1 MNSKH
6 INQACLIILCMSLQG
21 CFLSKLFN
29 PIGEDKYDCNRKE
42 NPNSPYCHS
51 FRSVDNGTQ
60 GPVPDSRYDKDLN
73 INDHDKL
80 IGISPVNAQTTNKS
94 GSVNNQIKQPVDVN
108 TLPKDKYLLPG
119 INDADTLPN
128 GTPVRVAP
136 YVQRTWIKRHT
147 ESNGAYIGNTVVY
160 KEIVPSHWQGEKAS
174 GIPASSK
181 SSTATLKKPHKP
193 VEAVQQPLT
202 TTDITSGQQS
212 QNQEF
217 IQPGTQGMNGP
228 GSSLPVNSVN
238 LPN

>member
-1 MNSKH
+1 MNSKN
-6 INQACLIILCMSLQG
+6 INKACLLILCMSLQG

-60 GPVPDSRYDKDLN
+60 GPVPDSRYDKELN

-80 IGISPVNAQTTNKS
+80 IGIAPVKTQSSNTN
-94 GSVNNQIKQPVDVN
+94 GNVDSQVKKPIN
-108 TLPKDKYLLPG
+108 GNSITKDKYLLPG
-119 INDADTLPN
+119 INDAESLPN

-136 YVQRTWIKRHT
+136 YVQRTWIKRHS

-160 KEIVPSHWQGEKAS
+160 KEIVPSHWQGEKPLAT
-174 GIPASSK
+174 PP
-181 SSTATLKKPHKP
+181 STKGSTVFLKKPHRP
-193 VEAVQQPLT
+193 VEVLQQPMAPT
-202 TTDITSGQQS
+202 NSISGQQN

-217 IQPGTQGMNGP
+217 IQPGTQGMNES
-228 GSSLPVNSVN
+228 GSSLPANSVN

>member
-1 MNSKH
+1 MNSKYL
-6 INQACLIILCMSLQG
+6 NKACLLILCMSLQG

-60 GPVPDSRYDKDLN
+60 GPVPDSRYDKELN

-80 IGISPVNAQTTNKS
+80 IGIAPVKTQSSNTNGNVDSQVKKPVNGNS
-94 GSVNNQIKQPVDVN
+94 I
-108 TLPKDKYLLPG
+108 PKDKYPLPG
-119 INDADTLPN
+119 INDAESLPN

-136 YVQRTWIKRHT
+136 YVQRTWIKRHS

-160 KEIVPSHWQGEKAS
+160 KEIVPSHWQGEKPLAT
-174 GIPASSK
+174 PAATK
-181 SSTATLKKPHKP
+181 GSTVFLKKPHRP
-193 VEAVQQPLT
+193 VEVLQQPIAPT
-202 TTDITSGQQS
+202 NSISGQQN

-217 IQPGTQGMNGP
+217 IQPGTQGMNES
-228 GSSLPVNSVN
+228 GSSLPANSVN